1 MLTEEII
8 KKLLEVANK
17 AEDNAFIF
25 KSNHA
30 FGAAVLTT
38 DGEIYGGCNIDG
50 IISSLGVCA
59 ETVALHHAVA
69 HGKYNISAVLLADEK
84 EFVFPCGACLQIICQ
99 FQQTSKEKIKII
111 SAKTSGEYLIKE
123 LDELLPEGYLS
134 SSFAEKLLTFKN
146 K

>member
-17 AEDNAFIF
+17 AESNAFIF

-50 IISSLGVCA
+50 VISSLGACA
-59 ETVALHHAVA
+59 ENVALHHAVA
-69 HGKYNISAVLLADEK
+69 HGKYNISAVLLVDEK
-84 EFVFPCGACLQIICQ
+84 EFVFPCGSCLQFICQ
-99 FQQTSKEKIKII
+99 FQQTSNEKIKII
-111 SAKTSGEYLIKE
+111 SAKTNGEYLIKE
-123 LDELLPEGYLS
+123 LDELLPEGYFS
-134 SSFAEKLLTFKN
+134 INFAEKLSTFKN